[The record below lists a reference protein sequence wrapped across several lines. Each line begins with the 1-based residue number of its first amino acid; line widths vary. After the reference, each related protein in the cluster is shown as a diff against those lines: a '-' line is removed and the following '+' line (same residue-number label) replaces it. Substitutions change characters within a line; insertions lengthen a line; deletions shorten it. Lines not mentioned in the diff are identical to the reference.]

1 MLDHRNFLRLNI
13 YTTTFNISKME
24 VILKEDIKGLG
35 YKNDLVSVK
44 PGYGRNFLIP
54 RGFATIASDSNK
66 KVMAENIKQASHK
79 ADKLKGD
86 AQAIADGIG
95 DTVLE
100 IAAKVGESG
109 RIFGAVT
116 TLQISDALREKGFT
130 VDRKQI
136 SFKSEVKSVGE
147 YVAELDLHREV
158 KHDVNFKVIAE

>member
-1 MLDHRNFLRLNI
+1 
-13 YTTTFNISKME
+13 ME

-35 YKNDLVSVK
+35 YKNDLVDVK
-44 PGYGRNFLIP
+44 PGYGRNYLIP
-54 RGFATIASDSNK
+54 RGFAVIASEANK

-79 ADKLKGD
+79 AEKLKQD

-95 DTVLE
+95 DLVLE
-100 IAAKVGESG
+100 IPAKVGESG

-116 TLQISDALREKGFT
+116 TLQISDALKEKGFE

-136 SFKSEVKSVGE
+136 SFRSEVKTVGE

-158 KHDVNFKVIAE
+158 KHEVNFKVIAE